1 MEYNGNKLW
10 MNAIDGSEAILPTE
24 FSKRYELS
32 LFNTTNFGEDPFPDV
47 NLYNNMKSSFF
58 VRFGGTSH
66 PEAWAIYN
74 ASTKEVKYIETA
86 REIDK
91 IFSDFNLSG
100 TLPIHI
106 GQ

>member
-1 MEYNGNKLW
+1 

-58 VRFGGTSH
+58 KVWWNIPSRGLG
-66 PEAWAIYN
+66 Y
-74 ASTKEVKYIETA
+74 
-86 REIDK
+86 
-91 IFSDFNLSG
+91 L
-100 TLPIHI
+100 
-106 GQ
+106 

>member
-1 MEYNGNKLW
+1 
-10 MNAIDGSEAILPTE
+10 AILPTE

>member
-1 MEYNGNKLW
+1 
-10 MNAIDGSEAILPTE
+10 
-24 FSKRYELS
+24 
-32 LFNTTNFGEDPFPDV
+32 
-47 NLYNNMKSSFF
+47 MKSSFF

-74 ASTKEVKYIETA
+74 SSTKEVKYIETA

-91 IFSDFNLSG
+91 IFSVFNLSG

-106 GQ
+106 GR